1 VDIDDYKQHAL
12 KTDGNSDLVYY
23 FLKLGAETGEVI
35 QDYANYVKH
44 KISFKELQLTAQD
57 ELGDVMWYWMM
68 IHVKLGLDPV
78 VTLQQNIIKLRKR
91 YAKKQER

>member
-1 VDIDDYKQHAL
+1 MNIDDYKQHAL
-12 KTDGNSDLVYY
+12 KTDGNHDFAYY
-23 FLKLGAETGEVI
+23 FLKLGSESGEVQ
-35 QDYANYVKH
+35 QDCAKYLKH
-44 KISFKELQLTAQD
+44 SITFKELQEKAQD

-91 YAKKQER
+91 YEKK